1 MAPSGLN
8 SDLGGGPDQQ
18 RGRGLVGFGEHHMTP
33 HRTGR
38 RVVLTGTRHAIARPA
53 SVVNPADPP
62 SWLTYL
68 FPAPDALITRS
79 AEPAGE
85 M

>member
-18 RGRGLVGFGEHHMTP
+18 RGRGLVGFGEYHMTP

-38 RVVLTGTRHAIARPA
+38 RVVLTGTRHAICPPRFGGQPCGPAFLANLPISRARCTHHPV
-53 SVVNPADPP
+53 SR
-62 SWLTYL
+62 TG
-68 FPAPDALITRS
+68 R
-79 AEPAGE
+79 
-85 M
+85 